1 MSLKHQYQTF
11 LSYLILPSPEKTK
24 EIKNLWKNMNEKS
37 NRQQVID
44 DVRYTS
50 VNKGVMPTKISKID
64 LLWMLHSFC
73 LFILYI
79 KLDGNCMDIVQR
91 QELFKMNWTT
101 YSKLIF
107 DDRIIEYGDHIIIW
121 FSLLFMLF

>member
-1 MSLKHQYQTF
+1 MSLKHQYRTF

-50 VNKGVMPTKISKID
+50 FNIRVMPMKISKIE

-73 LFILYI
+73 LFIICI
-79 KLDGNCMDIVQR
+79 KLKGNCMDSVWR
-91 QELFKMNWTT
+91 MELFKMNWTT

-107 DDRIIEYGDHIIIW
+107 DDKITEYGDHIIIW